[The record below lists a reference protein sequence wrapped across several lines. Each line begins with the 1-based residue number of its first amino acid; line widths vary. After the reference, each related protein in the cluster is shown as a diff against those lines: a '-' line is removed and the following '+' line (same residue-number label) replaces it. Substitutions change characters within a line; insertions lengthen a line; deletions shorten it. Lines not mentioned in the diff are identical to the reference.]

1 MNQTEVRTLMLEIR
15 NFGPKFE
22 LDQLVRLSK
31 LSFNMGDKVRVN
43 MAANRA
49 AVLAQ
54 NLKTV
59 DAAKNAA
66 KIREMSIQLRKP
78 KKRGRFTIIN

>member
-1 MNQTEVRTLMLEIR
+1 MLEVR
-15 NFGPKFE
+15 NYDSKFE
-22 LDQLVRLSK
+22 LDQLVKLAK

-54 NLKTV
+54 NLRTV
-59 DAAKNAA
+59 NAAKNAA
-66 KIREMSIQLRKP
+66 KIRGLAVRLRANHN
-78 KKRGRFTIIN
+78 RQR

>member
-1 MNQTEVRTLMLEIR
+1 MSQSEIRALMLEVR
-15 NFGPKFE
+15 NYDPKFE
-22 LDQLVRLSK
+22 LDQLVKLAK

-54 NLKTV
+54 NLRTV
-59 DAAKNAA
+59 NAAKNAA
-66 KIREMSIQLRKP
+66 KIRELAVRLRAI
-78 KKRGRFTIIN
+78 RNLQR